1 MSTDTALSL
10 LSRYEALFELS
21 GEINAATELGGAAQ
35 VLARRL
41 KYVAD
46 VFSWRYCRVESD
58 KPASEVATALV
69 VDGHRGEAIVQ
80 RLPLVDLG
88 EAERRLWHAR
98 KTSVLAGD
106 ELATVRSGLPA
117 HFQKPDIVQVYVCPR
132 FGAGELLGLVL
143 FSKRRTPF
151 NELDVRFLTLAA
163 YTFHD
168 KIYLLWE
175 QQKRRELERA
185 YLEQEIML
193 RHSEKL
199 ATLGRL
205 SAGMAHEVNN
215 PAAAALRDAEQLTE
229 ELARLEEAVGA
240 LARLG
245 LAEPQWAALERY
257 RARASEVAT
266 QPLVLDPLVNS
277 EREEELE
284 TWLEE
289 RSVEQGWRLAP
300 ALVSLGLTR
309 VELEELSVSFGPEQL
324 PTVLTVLAQVYTT
337 HLLLDGIRASTGR
350 VSEIVK
356 ALRSYSYLDQAPV
369 QSVDVHEGLEDTLVM
384 LRSKLRDGITIR
396 RDFAPALP
404 RVEAHG
410 RELNQVWTNLI
421 DNAVYAM
428 EGKGELTLRTYAEEP
443 WVVVEVADNG
453 TGIAGDIQDRIFDP
467 FFTTKP
473 PGEGTGLGLNISHNI
488 VVQKHGGRIEV
499 RSEPGNTCF
508 RVRLPLKL
516 ERNEP
521 LAKELLERLALA
533 DHVKERAS

>member
-21 GEINAATELGGAAQ
+21 GDLNAATDLAGAAQ

-46 VFSWRYCRVESD
+46 VFSWRYCRIEPEAPAPEST
-58 KPASEVATALV
+58 SVLV
-69 VDGHRGEAIVQ
+69 VDGHRGEATVQ
-80 RLPLVDLG
+80 RLRPADRS
-88 EAERRLWHAR
+88 EAERRLWQDR
-98 KTSVLAGD
+98 KTRLLAGD

-117 HFQKPDIVQVYVCPR
+117 HFQNPGIVQIYVCPR
-132 FGAGELLGLVL
+132 FGGGELQGLVL
-143 FSKRRTPF
+143 FSSRRKPF
-151 NELDVRFLTLAA
+151 NDLDVRFLTLAA

-185 YLEQEIML
+185 YLDQEIML

-205 SAGMAHEVNN
+205 SAGLAHEVNN
-215 PAAAALRDAEQLTE
+215 PAAAALRNAEQLAE
-229 ELARLEEAVGA
+229 EMARLEQAVGE
-240 LARLG
+240 LG
-245 LAEPQWAALERY
+245 RQGFTEPQWGALERY
-257 RARASEVAT
+257 RARASEAAM
-266 QPLVLDPLVNS
+266 QPQTFDPLVSS

-284 TWLEE
+284 AWLEA
-289 RSVEQGWRLAP
+289 RAVEQGWQLAP
-300 ALVSLGLTR
+300 TLVSLGMNR
-309 VELEELSVSFGPEQL
+309 AQLEELAAAFAPGQL
-324 PTVLTVLAQVYTT
+324 PTVLAVLAQVYTT
-337 HLLLDGIRASTGR
+337 HLLLDGIRAGTAR

-356 ALRSYSYLDQAPV
+356 ALKSYSYLDQAPV
-369 QSVDVHEGLEDTLVM
+369 QSVDVHEGLDDTLVI
-384 LRSKLRDGITIR
+384 LRSKLKDGIAVR
-396 RDFAPALP
+396 REFAPDLP

-421 DNAVYAM
+421 DNAVHAM
-428 EGKGELTLRTYAEEP
+428 GGRGALTLRTYADDP
-443 WVVVEVADNG
+443 WVVVEVADTG
-453 TGIAGDIQDRIFDP
+453 AGIAPAIQQRIFDP

-488 VVQKHGGRIEV
+488 VVQQHGGRIEV

-508 RVRLPLKL
+508 QVRLPLKL
-516 ERNEP
+516 ERPEP
-521 LAKELLERLALA
+521 ER
-533 DHVKERAS
+533 

>member
-21 GEINAATELGGAAQ
+21 GDINAATDLGEASQ

-46 VFSWRYCRVESD
+46 VFSWRYCRIESED
-58 KPASEVATALV
+58 QASEIATVLV
-69 VDGHRGEAIVQ
+69 VDGHRGAATIQ
-80 RLPLVDLG
+80 RLRPADLSD
-88 EAERRLWHAR
+88 AERLLWRDR
-98 KTSVLAGD
+98 KTRLLAGD
-106 ELATVRSGLPA
+106 ELATLRSGLPA
-117 HFQKPDIVQVYVCPR
+117 HFHNPGIVQVYVCPR

-143 FSKRRTPF
+143 FSSRRKPF
-151 NELDVRFLTLAA
+151 SDLDVRFLTLAA

-215 PAAAALRDAEQLTE
+215 PAAAALRSAEQLAE
-229 ELARLEEAVGA
+229 EMARLEAAVGGVG
-240 LARLG
+240 RLG
-245 LAEPQWAALERY
+245 LTEPQWITLERY
-257 RARASEVAT
+257 RARASEVAK
-266 QPLVLDPLVNS
+266 QPMTFDPLVSS

-289 RSVEQGWRLAP
+289 RAVEQGWLLAP
-300 ALVSLGLTR
+300 TLVSQGMNR
-309 VELEELSVSFGPEQL
+309 AQLEELAASFMPEQL
-324 PTVLTVLAQVYTT
+324 PTVLAVLAQVYTT
-337 HLLLDGIRASTGR
+337 HLLLDGIRAGTAR

-356 ALRSYSYLDQAPV
+356 ALKSYSYLDQAPV
-369 QSVDVHEGLEDTLVM
+369 QSVDVHEGLDDTLVI
-384 LRSKLRDGITIR
+384 LRSKLKDGIAVR
-396 RDFAPALP
+396 REFASDLP
-404 RVEAHG
+404 MVEAYG

-421 DNAVYAM
+421 DNAVHAM
-428 EGKGELTLRTYAEEP
+428 GGRGELTLRTYADEP

-453 TGIAGDIQDRIFDP
+453 PGIAPDIQQRIFDP

-508 RVRLPLKL
+508 QVRLPLRL
-516 ERNEP
+516 EGNEP
-521 LAKELLERLALA
+521 KR
-533 DHVKERAS
+533 